1 VFLRCT
7 LEHRTRAKARAAY
20 SYNSINGGLSN
31 GRRRVQCWARP
42 TVHALYKAEA
52 SCMYKLQAVE
62 GKCSQVTLEWFL
74 AQITYSM
81 TRFVALGP
89 RKLRV
94 KDVHVWKSIATEIPD
109 LKGRAESRL
118 VVIWF
123 TVCSMLKWPNSK
135 ISELEKQVQLLATVV
150 NTRGQSTIGSFSAS
164 SEPQIS
170 GNSIE
175 TSSHPAISSWQ
186 RSQDSQVEGC
196 HSLATVPAALSSTS
210 ARTAAITS
218 PEHALVRPLAIIP
231 RQIETLQ
238 LKPDEINHLFEM

>member
-1 VFLRCT
+1 LHIRTSHRSESAPQHT
-7 LEHRTRAKARAAY
+7 LI
-20 SYNSINGGLSN
+20 NSINGGLSN
-31 GRRRVQCWARP
+31 GRPRVQYWARP

-62 GKCSQVTLEWFL
+62 GNCSQVTLEWSL
-74 AQITYSM
+74 AQTTYSNDQVRCIGSEKASCERC
-81 TRFVALGP
+81 TRL
-89 RKLRV
+89 
-94 KDVHVWKSIATEIPD
+94 EIDCNRDPGF
-109 LKGRAESRL
+109 KRTSRSRL

-186 RSQDSQVEGC
+186 RSRDSQVEGV
-196 HSLATVPAALSSTS
+196 HSLATFPAALSSTS
-210 ARTAAITS
+210 AHTAAITS

-238 LKPDEINHLFEM
+238 LKADEIDHLFEM